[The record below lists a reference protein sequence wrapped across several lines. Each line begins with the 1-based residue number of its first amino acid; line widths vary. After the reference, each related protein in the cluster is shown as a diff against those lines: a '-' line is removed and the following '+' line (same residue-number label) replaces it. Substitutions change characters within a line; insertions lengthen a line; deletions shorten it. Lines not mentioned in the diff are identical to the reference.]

1 MLSPCSRSWGCLKCR
16 GLWLTSARC
25 GQRSSARVW
34 WLPAGS
40 RWETSS
46 STLCSAERGGSGSA
60 GRARLLSLPG
70 CWAEVPQPLPAS
82 APRRCFPASAQILIF
97 FFQTFLKGTAKPG
110 TTAQHALRQHCW
122 NSLPPASKIRCA
134 GVGSWAAKP
143 GRGWEMPLSWQA
155 SVPLPCLETPAP
167 RRCPSALPADLLQV
181 LLSLLLALAA
191 LHGGLAS
198 PPPADA
204 QPEEQRLQLKRPPRL
219 GGCRRRRRKSFC

>member
-1 MLSPCSRSWGCLKCR
+1 MSRDKLEVGVLSPCSRSWGCLKCR

-70 CWAEVPQPLPAS
+70 CWAEVPQPLLAS

-97 FFQTFLKGTAKPG
+97 FFSNLFKRDREAWHNSTTRPPAALLEFPPPCFKDPLCWCGLVGCKTGEGVGNATFLAGQCPFALPRNPRPTPLPLCSPRRSASSTSVAPAGTGSTPWRSCV
-110 TTAQHALRQHCW
+110 TTAR
-122 NSLPPASKIRCA
+122 
-134 GVGSWAAKP
+134 
-143 GRGWEMPLSWQA
+143 
-155 SVPLPCLETPAP
+155 
-167 RRCPSALPADLLQV
+167 
-181 LLSLLLALAA
+181 
-191 LHGGLAS
+191 
-198 PPPADA
+198 
-204 QPEEQRLQLKRPPRL
+204 
-219 GGCRRRRRKSFC
+219 